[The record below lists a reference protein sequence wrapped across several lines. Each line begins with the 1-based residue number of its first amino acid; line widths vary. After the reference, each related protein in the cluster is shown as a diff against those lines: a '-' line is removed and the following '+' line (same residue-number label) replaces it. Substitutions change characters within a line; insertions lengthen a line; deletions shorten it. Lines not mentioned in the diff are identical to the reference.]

1 MKFLIFFVA
10 LLIVNVVNVN
20 AKLTCEEHFGVSLCN
35 ECQNEV
41 WDFGRDPSGC
51 GFYDSL
57 FSEIEHSSFFLKYNL
72 TAYNEVIT
80 NLCSLDFS
88 CSYEEGKKIWQKVEE
103 KCANELTIYIDW
115 SANPS
120 SLDHTVV
127 SSYATILFY
136 YFSVPEHNSICH
148 KSSGG
153 ELCGIEAI
161 KPLVD
166 WLKQEIPE
174 GNVQFS
180 YDQQY
185 VYKKDGTRIQI
196 PMELVGYCGECG
208 KNMIKEYKSWM
219 DKFAV
224 PDVILN
230 KVFGNNLEALKGY
243 FSCPLIL

>member
-1 MKFLIFFVA
+1 MKLLIFFVA
-10 LLIVNVVNVN
+10 LLIVNVN
-20 AKLTCEEHFGVSLCN
+20 AKLTCEERFGVSLCN

-41 WDFGRDPSGC
+41 WDYGRDPLGC
-51 GFYDSL
+51 GFFSSI

-72 TAYNEVIT
+72 TFYNEIVK
-80 NLCSLDFS
+80 NSCSADFS
-88 CSYEEGKKIWQKVEE
+88 CSYDEGKKMWKKIEE

-120 SLDHTVV
+120 LLDHTVV
-127 SSYATILFY
+127 SSYATIFSY
-136 YFSVPEHNSICH
+136 YSAVPGRNSICH
-148 KSSGG
+148 KASSG

-185 VYKKDGTRIQI
+185 VYKKDGTRIQV
-196 PMELVGYCGECG
+196 PMELMAHCGECG
-208 KNMIKEYKSWM
+208 KNMIKEYKTWM

-224 PDVILN
+224 PDVILKN
-230 KVFGNNLEALKGY
+230 IFDNNLEALQGR
-243 FSCPLIL
+243 FSCPLIF